1 MAGVWV
7 RSKSTLTAGIS
18 SNYYSLSMKFI
29 PTYLRLVALAL
40 GTLAF
45 PSGVWAQD
53 FSKIAVIDYNTI
65 LKEYFKAKDS
75 QKQMED
81 LAANYQ
87 KERNERDAGLKTLVD
102 SINGLQKDL
111 QDPALSDAK
120 KKEKENQLKSK
131 GEEGQVKQREMM
143 AFAQTASKILE
154 DKRQR
159 LTQELTEDINK
170 ALAQIATNK
179 YNMVFVKPQIPTPGA
194 LIFSE
199 GMDDVT
205 QQVLGILNKDAPA
218 SSKKEEKK

>member
-1 MAGVWV
+1 
-7 RSKSTLTAGIS
+7 
-18 SNYYSLSMKFI
+18 MKFI
-29 PTYLRLVALAL
+29 PTYLRLAALAL
-40 GTLAF
+40 GLLIPA
-45 PSGVWAQD
+45 SGALAQD

-65 LKEYFKAKDS
+65 LKDYYKAKDS

-87 KERNERDAGLKTLVD
+87 KERSERDAGLKTLVD

-120 KKEKENQLKSK
+120 KKEKENQLKAK

-170 ALAQIATNK
+170 ALAQIAKNK
-179 YNMVFVKPQIPTPGA
+179 YNMVFVKPQVPGPGA
-194 LIFSE
+194 LIFSD
-199 GMDDVT
+199 GMDEVT
-205 QQVLGILNKDAPA
+205 TQVLGILNKDAPA

>member
-1 MAGVWV
+1 
-7 RSKSTLTAGIS
+7 
-18 SNYYSLSMKFI
+18 MKFT
-29 PTYLRLVALAL
+29 PVSLRLVAIAL
-40 GTLAF
+40 GTAAF
-45 PSGVWAQD
+45 FSCGAWAQD
-53 FSKIAVIDYNTI
+53 FSKIAVVDYNTI
-65 LKEYFKAKDS
+65 LKDYYKAKES

-87 KERNERDAGLKTLVD
+87 KERNERDAGLKTLVE
-102 SINGLQKDL
+102 SINGLEKDL

-120 KKEKENQLKSK
+120 KKEKEGQRKTK
-131 GEEGQVKQREMM
+131 MEEGQVKQREMM

-170 ALAQIATNK
+170 ALAQVAKNK
-179 YNMVFVKPQIPTPGA
+179 YTMVFVKPQIPTPGA

-205 QQVLGILNKDAPA
+205 AQVLGILNKDAPA

>member
-1 MAGVWV
+1 
-7 RSKSTLTAGIS
+7 
-18 SNYYSLSMKFI
+18 MKFI
-29 PTYLRLVALAL
+29 PMQFRLVALAL
-40 GTLAF
+40 ATLAF
-45 PSGVWAQD
+45 TPGALAQD

-65 LKEYFKAKDS
+65 LKDYFKAKDS

-102 SINGLQKDL
+102 SINALQKDL
-111 QDPALSDAK
+111 EDPALSEAK
-120 KKEKENQLKSK
+120 KKEKQNQLKAK

-159 LTQELTEDINK
+159 LTQELSEDINK
-170 ALAQIATNK
+170 ALAQVAKNK
-179 YNMVFVKPQIPTPGA
+179 YNMVFVKPQVPSPGA

-205 QQVLGILNKDAPA
+205 PQVLGILNKDAPA
-218 SSKKEEKK
+218 GAKKEEKK

>member
-1 MAGVWV
+1 MIL
-7 RSKSTLTAGIS
+7 S
-18 SNYYSLSMKFI
+18 SMKFI
-29 PTYLRLVALAL
+29 PSHFRLAAFALSTLALLVAGAR
-40 GTLAF
+40 
-45 PSGVWAQD
+45 AQD

-65 LKEYFKAKDS
+65 LKEYYKAKDS

-102 SINGLQKDL
+102 SINALQKDL
-111 QDPALSDAK
+111 QDPALSNAK
-120 KKEKENQLKSK
+120 KKEKESQLKAK

-143 AFAQTASKILE
+143 AFAQTASKILD

-159 LTQELTEDINK
+159 LTQELTEDVNK
-170 ALAQIATNK
+170 ALAQVAKNK

-205 QQVLGILNKDAPA
+205 QQVLAILNKDAPA

>member
-1 MAGVWV
+1 
-7 RSKSTLTAGIS
+7 
-18 SNYYSLSMKFI
+18 MKFI
-29 PTYLRLVALAL
+29 PIHLRLAALAL
-40 GTLAF
+40 GLLIPA
-45 PSGVWAQD
+45 SGALAQD
-53 FSKIAVIDYNTI
+53 FSKVAVIDYNTI
-65 LKEYFKAKDS
+65 LKEYYKAKDS

-102 SINGLQKDL
+102 SITALQKDL

-120 KKEKENQLKSK
+120 KKEKESQRNSK

-170 ALAQIATNK
+170 ALAQIAKNK
-179 YNMVFVKPQIPTPGA
+179 YNMVFVKPQVPSPGA

-205 QQVLGILNKDAPA
+205 TQVLGILNKDAPA
-218 SSKKEEKK
+218 SAKKEEKK

>member
-1 MAGVWV
+1 
-7 RSKSTLTAGIS
+7 
-18 SNYYSLSMKFI
+18 MKFI
-29 PTYLRLVALAL
+29 PTYLRLAALAL
-40 GTLAF
+40 GLLIPA
-45 PSGVWAQD
+45 SGALAQD

-65 LKEYFKAKDS
+65 MKEYYKAKDS

-87 KERNERDAGLKTLVD
+87 KERTERDAGLKTLVD
-102 SINGLQKDL
+102 AINGLQKDL

-120 KKEKENQLKSK
+120 KKEKENQLKAK

-170 ALAQIATNK
+170 ALAQIAKNK
-179 YNMVFVKPQIPTPGA
+179 YNMVFVKPQVPGPGA
-194 LIFSE
+194 LIFSD
-199 GMDDVT
+199 GMDEVT
-205 QQVLGILNKDAPA
+205 TQVLGILNKDAPV

>member
-1 MAGVWV
+1 
-7 RSKSTLTAGIS
+7 
-18 SNYYSLSMKFI
+18 MKFI
-29 PTYLRLVALAL
+29 PTYLRLAALAL
-40 GTLAF
+40 GLLIPA
-45 PSGVWAQD
+45 SGALAQD

-65 LKEYFKAKDS
+65 MKEYYKAKDS

-87 KERNERDAGLKTLVD
+87 KERTERDAGLKTLVD
-102 SINGLQKDL
+102 AINGLQKDL

-120 KKEKENQLKSK
+120 KKEKENQLKAK

-170 ALAQIATNK
+170 ALAQIAKNK
-179 YNMVFVKPQIPTPGA
+179 YNMVFVKPQVPGPGA
-194 LIFSE
+194 LIFSD
-199 GMDDVT
+199 GMDEVT
-205 QQVLGILNKDAPA
+205 TQVLGILNKDAPA

>member
-1 MAGVWV
+1 
-7 RSKSTLTAGIS
+7 
-18 SNYYSLSMKFI
+18 MKFI
-29 PTYLRLVALAL
+29 PTYLRLAALAAL
-40 GTLAF
+40 S
-45 PSGVWAQD
+45 SGAIAQD

-65 LKEYFKAKDS
+65 LKDYFKAKDS

-102 SINGLQKDL
+102 SINSLQKDL

-120 KKEKENQLKSK
+120 KKEKENQLKAK

-170 ALAQIATNK
+170 ALSQVAKNK
-179 YNMVFVKPQIPTPGA
+179 YNLVFVKPQIPTPGA
-194 LIFSE
+194 LIFSD

-218 SSKKEEKK
+218 GAKKEEKK

>member
-1 MAGVWV
+1 
-7 RSKSTLTAGIS
+7 
-18 SNYYSLSMKFI
+18 MKFI
-29 PTYLRLVALAL
+29 PVSFRLVAIAL
-40 GTLAF
+40 GTAALFSCGA
-45 PSGVWAQD
+45 WAQD
-53 FSKIAVIDYNTI
+53 FSKIAVVDYNTI
-65 LKEYFKAKDS
+65 LKDYYKAKES

-87 KERNERDAGLKTLVD
+87 KERNEREAGLKTLVE
-102 SINGLQKDL
+102 SINGLEKDL

-120 KKEKENQLKSK
+120 KKEKEGQRKTK
-131 GEEGQVKQREMM
+131 MEEGQVKQREMM

-170 ALAQIATNK
+170 ALAQVAKNK
-179 YNMVFVKPQIPTPGA
+179 YTMVFVKPQIPTPGA

-205 QQVLGILNKDAPA
+205 AQVLGILNKDAPA